1 VLVSLKTSF
10 FILAKYFIKNIL
22 AGIYIHIPYCERAC
36 SYCNFHFRISQKD
49 KIEMLNCINLE
60 LEMRQTYLKNKIVS
74 TIYFGGGTPSILS
87 KNEIKSILD
96 CISTIYKIKEDTE
109 ITLECNPDDLTENKL
124 KALKEVGIN
133 RLSIGVQS
141 FDDEDL
147 KFMNR
152 SHNAKQSE
160 DCLKLAQKVGFN
172 NITIDL
178 IYGLPGQ
185 NLEDWEANLRK
196 MFKFNIPHFSAY
208 ALTIENKTLLK
219 SLVEKKKIIPL
230 NEDKILEQFN
240 ALMDMAAEKGFIHYE
255 ISNFGEKGCF
265 SKHNTAYWQSK
276 HYLGIGPSAHSYN
289 GENRSWNISSNKQ
302 YIQRILNRVEGR
314 HQEVL
319 SKNQQYNEY
328 LFTSLRTIWGVNSE
342 TINMQFGVK
351 FQSHFL
357 KEIKKWENKK
367 DIKKT
372 EYTYTLTNSGKFL
385 VDAIAS
391 DLFIVD

>member
-1 VLVSLKTSF
+1 M
-10 FILAKYFIKNIL
+10 
-22 AGIYIHIPYCERAC
+22 AGIYIHIPYCKQQC
-36 SYCNFHFRISQKD
+36 LYCNFHFRISQKD
-49 KIEMLNCINLE
+49 KVEMLKCINLE
-60 LEMRQTYLKNKIVS
+60 LEMRQTYLKNKAIN

-87 KNEIKSILD
+87 KSEIKFILD
-96 CISTIYKIKEDTE
+96 SIYNIYKIKENAE

-152 SHNAKQSE
+152 SHNATQSE
-160 DCLKLAQKVGFN
+160 NCLKLAQQVGFN

-178 IYGLPGQ
+178 IYGLPNQ
-185 NLEDWEANLRK
+185 NLADWKKNLKK
-196 MFKFNIPHFSAY
+196 MFAFNIPHFSAY
-208 ALTIENKTLLK
+208 ALTVENKTPLK
-219 SLVEKKKIIPL
+219 YLVERKQIIPL
-230 NEDKILEQFN
+230 NEKKVLEQFN
-240 ALMDMAAEKGFIHYE
+240 TLMDMAAENGFVHYE
-255 ISNFGEKGCF
+255 ISNFGKQGCF

-289 GENRSWNISSNKQ
+289 GKSRSWNVSANKQ
-302 YIQRILNRVEGR
+302 YIQKILDRVEGV
-314 HQEVL
+314 HQEIL

-328 LFTSLRTIWGVNSE
+328 IFTSLRTIWGANSE
-342 TINMQFGVK
+342 TINVQFGIK

-357 KEIKKWENKK
+357 KEVKKWESKK

-385 VDAIAS
+385 ADAIAS

>member
-1 VLVSLKTSF
+1 M
-10 FILAKYFIKNIL
+10 
-22 AGIYIHIPYCERAC
+22 AGIYIHIPYCKQQC

-49 KIEMLNCINLE
+49 KVEMLKCINLE
-60 LEMRQTYLKNKIVS
+60 LEMRQTYLKNKAIN

-87 KNEIKSILD
+87 KSEIKFILD
-96 CISTIYKIKEDTE
+96 SIYNIYKIKENVE

-152 SHNAKQSE
+152 SHNATQSE
-160 DCLKLAQKVGFN
+160 NCLKLAQQVGFN

-178 IYGLPGQ
+178 IYGLPNQ
-185 NLEDWEANLRK
+185 NLADWKKNLKK
-196 MFKFNIPHFSAY
+196 MFAFNIPHFSAY
-208 ALTIENKTLLK
+208 ALTVENKTPLK
-219 SLVEKKKIIPL
+219 YLVERKQIIPL
-230 NEDKILEQFN
+230 NEKKVLEQFN
-240 ALMDMAAEKGFIHYE
+240 TLMDMAAENGFVHYE
-255 ISNFGEKGCF
+255 ISNFGKQGYF

-289 GENRSWNISSNKQ
+289 GKSRSWNVSANKQ
-302 YIQRILNRVEGR
+302 YIQKILDRVEGV
-314 HQEVL
+314 HQEIL

-328 LFTSLRTIWGVNSE
+328 IFTSLRTIWGANSE
-342 TINMQFGVK
+342 TINVQFGIK

-357 KEIKKWENKK
+357 KEVKKWESKK

-385 VDAIAS
+385 ADAIAS

>member
-1 VLVSLKTSF
+1 
-10 FILAKYFIKNIL
+10 
-22 AGIYIHIPYCERAC
+22 
-36 SYCNFHFRISQKD
+36 
-49 KIEMLNCINLE
+49 MLNCINLE

-160 DCLKLAQKVGFN
+160 NCLKLAQKVGFN

-185 NLEDWEANLRK
+185 NLADWEANLRK

-208 ALTIENKTLLK
+208 ALTIENKTLLG

-255 ISNFGEKGCF
+255 ISNFGKKGGF

-289 GENRSWNISSNKQ
+289 GKNRSWNISSNKQ
-302 YIQRILNRVEGR
+302 YIQRILNGVEGA
-314 HQEVL
+314 HQEEL

-351 FQSHFL
+351 LQSHFL

-385 VDAIAS
+385 ADAIAS

>member
-1 VLVSLKTSF
+1 
-10 FILAKYFIKNIL
+10 
-22 AGIYIHIPYCERAC
+22 
-36 SYCNFHFRISQKD
+36 
-49 KIEMLNCINLE
+49 MLNCINLE

-124 KALKEVGIN
+124 KELKEVGIN

-160 DCLKLAQKVGFN
+160 NCLKLAQKVGFN

-185 NLEDWEANLRK
+185 NLADWEANLRK

-208 ALTIENKTLLK
+208 ALTIENKTLLG

-240 ALMDMAAEKGFIHYE
+240 TLMDMAAEKGFIHYE
-255 ISNFGEKGCF
+255 ISNFGKKGCF
-265 SKHNTAYWQSK
+265 SKHNTAYWKSK

-302 YIQRILNRVEGR
+302 YIQRILNGVEGA
-314 HQEVL
+314 HQEEL

-351 FQSHFL
+351 LQSHFL

-385 VDAIAS
+385 ADAIAS

>member
-1 VLVSLKTSF
+1 
-10 FILAKYFIKNIL
+10 
-22 AGIYIHIPYCERAC
+22 
-36 SYCNFHFRISQKD
+36 
-49 KIEMLNCINLE
+49 MLRCINLE
-60 LEMRQTYLKNKIVS
+60 LEMRQSYLKNKIVS

-87 KNEIKSILD
+87 KNEIKCILD
-96 CISTIYKIKEDTE
+96 CISAIYKIKKNTE
-109 ITLECNPDDLTENKL
+109 ITLECNPDDLTEHKL

-141 FDDEDL
+141 FDDENL

-160 DCLKLAQKVGFN
+160 NCLKLAQKVGFN

-185 NLEDWEANLRK
+185 NLADWEANLRK

-230 NEDKILEQFN
+230 HEDKILEQFN
-240 ALMDMAAEKGFIHYE
+240 ALMNMAAEKGFIHYE
-255 ISNFGEKGCF
+255 ISNFGKKGCF

-289 GENRSWNISSNKQ
+289 GKNRSWNMSSNKQ
-302 YIQRILNRVEGR
+302 YIQKILNRVEVAY
-314 HQEVL
+314 QEIL

-357 KEIKKWENKK
+357 KEVKKWENKK
-367 DIKKT
+367 NIKKT
-372 EYTYTLTNSGKFL
+372 EGTYTLTNSGKFL
-385 VDAIAS
+385 ADAIAS

>member
-1 VLVSLKTSF
+1 
-10 FILAKYFIKNIL
+10 
-22 AGIYIHIPYCERAC
+22 
-36 SYCNFHFRISQKD
+36 
-49 KIEMLNCINLE
+49 MLNCINLE

-160 DCLKLAQKVGFN
+160 NCLKLAQKVGFN

-185 NLEDWEANLRK
+185 NLADWEANLRK

-208 ALTIENKTLLK
+208 ALTIENKTLLG

-255 ISNFGEKGCF
+255 ISNFGKKGCF

-289 GENRSWNISSNKQ
+289 GKNRSWNISSNKQ
-302 YIQRILNRVEGR
+302 YIQRILNGVEGV
-314 HQEVL
+314 HQEEL

-351 FQSHFL
+351 LQSHFL
-357 KEIKKWENKK
+357 KQIKKWENKK

-385 VDAIAS
+385 ADAIAS

>member
-1 VLVSLKTSF
+1 M
-10 FILAKYFIKNIL
+10 
-22 AGIYIHIPYCERAC
+22 AGIYIHIPYCEQAC

-49 KIEMLNCINLE
+49 KIEILNCINLE
-60 LEMRQTYLKNKIVS
+60 LEIRQTYLKNKIVS

-96 CISTIYKIKEDTE
+96 CISTIYKIKENTE

-160 DCLKLAQKVGFN
+160 NCLKLAQKVGFN

-185 NLEDWEANLRK
+185 NLADWEANLRK

-208 ALTIENKTLLK
+208 ALTIENKTLLG

-255 ISNFGEKGCF
+255 ISNFGKKGGF

-289 GENRSWNISSNKQ
+289 GKNRSWNISSNKQ
-302 YIQRILNRVEGR
+302 YIQRILNRVEGV
-314 HQEVL
+314 HQEEL

-385 VDAIAS
+385 ADAIAS

>member
-1 VLVSLKTSF
+1 
-10 FILAKYFIKNIL
+10 
-22 AGIYIHIPYCERAC
+22 
-36 SYCNFHFRISQKD
+36 
-49 KIEMLNCINLE
+49 MLNCINLE

-160 DCLKLAQKVGFN
+160 NCLKLAQKVGFN

-185 NLEDWEANLRK
+185 NLADWEANLRK

-208 ALTIENKTLLK
+208 ALTIENKTLLG

-255 ISNFGEKGCF
+255 ISNFGKKGGF

-289 GENRSWNISSNKQ
+289 GKNRSWNISSNKQ
-302 YIQRILNRVEGR
+302 YIQRILNGVEGV
-314 HQEVL
+314 HQEEL

-351 FQSHFL
+351 LQSHFL

-385 VDAIAS
+385 ADAIAS

>member
-1 VLVSLKTSF
+1 M
-10 FILAKYFIKNIL
+10 
-22 AGIYIHIPYCERAC
+22 AGIYIHIPYCKQQC

-49 KIEMLNCINLE
+49 KVEILKCINLE
-60 LEMRQTYLKNKIVS
+60 LEMRQTYLKNKTIN

-87 KNEIKSILD
+87 KSEIKFILD
-96 CISTIYKIKEDTE
+96 SIYNIYKIKENAE

-152 SHNAKQSE
+152 SHNATQSE
-160 DCLKLAQKVGFN
+160 NCLKLAQQVGFN

-178 IYGLPGQ
+178 IYGLPNQ
-185 NLEDWEANLRK
+185 NLADWEKNLKK
-196 MFKFNIPHFSAY
+196 MFAFNIPHFSAY
-208 ALTIENKTLLK
+208 ALTVENKTPLK
-219 SLVEKKKIIPL
+219 YLVERKQIIPL
-230 NEDKILEQFN
+230 NEKKVLEQFN
-240 ALMDMAAEKGFIHYE
+240 TLMDMAAENGFVHYE
-255 ISNFGEKGCF
+255 ISNFGKQGCF

-289 GENRSWNISSNKQ
+289 GKSRSWNVSANKQ
-302 YIQRILNRVEGR
+302 YIQKILDRVEGV
-314 HQEVL
+314 HQEIL

-328 LFTSLRTIWGVNSE
+328 IFTSLRTIWGANSE
-342 TINMQFGVK
+342 TINVQFGIK

-357 KEIKKWENKK
+357 KEVKKWESKK

-385 VDAIAS
+385 ADAIAS

>member
-1 VLVSLKTSF
+1 
-10 FILAKYFIKNIL
+10 
-22 AGIYIHIPYCERAC
+22 
-36 SYCNFHFRISQKD
+36 
-49 KIEMLNCINLE
+49 MLNCINLE

-96 CISTIYKIKEDTE
+96 CISTIYNIKENTE

-160 DCLKLAQKVGFN
+160 NCLKLAQKVGFN

-185 NLEDWEANLRK
+185 NLVDWEKNLRK

-208 ALTIENKTLLK
+208 ALTIEHKTLLK
-219 SLVEKKKIIPL
+219 YLVENKKIIPL
-230 NEDKILEQFN
+230 NENKILEQFN
-240 ALMDMAAEKGFIHYE
+240 LLMDMAAKKGFIHYE
-255 ISNFGEKGCF
+255 ISNFGKEGCF

-289 GENRSWNISSNKQ
+289 GKNRSSNISSNKQ
-302 YIQRILNRVEGR
+302 YIQRILNRVEGG
-314 HQEVL
+314 HQEVV

-342 TINMQFGVK
+342 TINMKFGIK

-385 VDAIAS
+385 ADAIAS